1 MARPTSKE
9 ELLTLAEVRLN
20 TLFTLIDSMSEE
32 EQERTFTFEDRD
44 RTIRDVLIH
53 LHAWHNLLLEW
64 VQKNLQGEPA
74 SFLPKPY
81 NWRTYPEM
89 NLRIQEAAQSIP
101 LKLSKTLLRT
111 SHQQTLELA
120 KHFNEDEL
128 FIKGYFPWNRTAT
141 LASYFIS
148 SLPSHYDWAQKKVK
162 RHKRSL
168 R

>member
-32 EQERTFTFEDRD
+32 EQERAFTFEDRD

-53 LHAWHNLLLEW
+53 LHAWHNFLLGW
-64 VQKNLQGEPA
+64 VQKNLQGEPG
-74 SFLPKPY
+74 SFLPEPY

-101 LKLSKTLLRT
+101 LEQSKALLRT

-120 KHFNEDEL
+120 KRFNENEL
-128 FIKGYFPWNRTAT
+128 FIKGDFPWNRTAT
-141 LASYFIS
+141 LARFFIS
-148 SLPSHYDWAQKKVK
+148 SLTSHYNWAQKKVK

-168 R
+168 